1 MSYGIIEYN
10 QDGLIKCE
18 ICNKYFKRVITHV
31 RQKHFMTER
40 EYKLSYG
47 FDLKK
52 GIISKESKQK
62 SHDAIMRNYQQC
74 ISENLNKGAKYRFKK
89 GSKGRTKEQVSAQT
103 KLMLI
108 ERAKNSMTEETR
120 KKRGQEVGLS
130 GLGNK
135 ARWHIKKQGN

>member
-1 MSYGIIEYN
+1 MAYGIIEYN
-10 QDGLIKCE
+10 QDGLPKCE

-62 SHDAIMRNYQQC
+62 SRDAVIKNYDLC
-74 ISENLNKGAKYRFKK
+74 IENLSKGAKYRFKK
-89 GSKGRTKEQVSAQT
+89 GYAGRTKEQVSAQT
-103 KLMLI
+103 KLMLA
-108 ERAKNSMTEETR
+108 ERAKNSMSLETR

-135 ARWHIKKQGN
+135 KRWGG